1 MFYRKKPVVVE
12 ARKLTKENV
21 NEIAE
26 WCGGDAT
33 SENVLNGVGR
43 NGLAMVIYTL
53 EGTMIAREGDYIIKG
68 VAGEFYPCRS
78 DIFQNTYE
86 DITFSEDDCD
96 PVEEYNGER
105 AYIKVDDMV
114 DHDDGSATISISM
127 DQKSMKMFAEIGILK
142 ILTDESTRII
152 SDNNEFDTN
161 VGC

>member
-12 ARKLTKENV
+12 ARELTKENV

-53 EGTMIAREGDYIIKG
+53 EGAMIAREGDFIIKG

-78 DIFQNTYE
+78 DIFQDTYE
-86 DITFSEDDCD
+86 DISFSEDDYDPAEECD
-96 PVEEYNGER
+96 DR
-105 AYIKVDDMV
+105 RTYINVDDMV
-114 DHDDGSATISISM
+114 NHEDGSATIGISM
-127 DQKSMKMFAEIGILK
+127 DQNSMKLFAEIGILK
-142 ILTDESTRII
+142 VLTDESKRII
-152 SDNNEFDTN
+152 ANNDEFDTN